1 MDKDVLIK
9 IIGLQVV
16 GDEDDEIEVLTKG
29 QHYFKNDQHY
39 ILYDEYEEET
49 EEKIKNVIKFNA
61 NRAEVSREGFI
72 SAKLEFEKGK
82 MNQTLYATPLGDIL
96 MEIKTKEIKLKE
108 KDDNINLK
116 IDYELYADSEKLS
129 DSEIE
134 IDINEA

>member
-129 DSEIE
+129 DTEIE

>member
-134 IDINEA
+134 IDINEV

>member
-72 SAKLEFEKGK
+72 SAKLVFEKGK